1 MSGGSV
7 IKNPVVTGSLLV
19 TEGYP
24 TALSS
29 LSELLRYDG
38 YRVIEAAD
46 THAAIS
52 QIDANLDLAAVLA
65 DLDMPNW
72 KLLVQHASVIVP
84 KAFVLGMAQVQSMPE
99 SLELQR
105 RGIHLCLA
113 KPLVFEDLRQAI
125 RQGLRGRPR

>member
-1 MSGGSV
+1 M
-7 IKNPVVTGSLLV
+7 KNPVVTGALLV

-29 LSELLRYDG
+29 LSELLRYEG

-65 DLDMPNW
+65 DLDLPNW
-72 KLLVQHASVIVP
+72 RLLVQHASVIVP
-84 KAFVLGMAQVQSMPE
+84 KACILGMAQAQLMPE
-99 SLELQR
+99 SAELQR
-105 RGIHLCLA
+105 RGVHLCLP
-113 KPLVFEDLRQAI
+113 KPLVFQDLRQAL
-125 RQGLRGRPR
+125 RRGLAGGVK

>member
-1 MSGGSV
+1 M
-7 IKNPVVTGSLLV
+7 KNPVVTGVLLV

-29 LSELLRYDG
+29 LSELLRYEG

-65 DLDMPNW
+65 DLDLPNW
-72 KLLVQHASVIVP
+72 RLLVQHASVIVP
-84 KAFVLGMAQVQSMPE
+84 KACILGMAQAQLMPE
-99 SLELQR
+99 SAELQR
-105 RGIHLCLA
+105 RGVHLCLP
-113 KPLVFEDLRQAI
+113 KPLVFQDLRQAL
-125 RQGLRGRPR
+125 RRGLAGGVK

>member
-1 MSGGSV
+1 M
-7 IKNPVVTGSLLV
+7 KNPVVTGTLLV

-29 LSELLRYDG
+29 LSELLRYEG

-65 DLDMPNW
+65 DLDLPNW
-72 KLLVQHASVIVP
+72 RLLVQHASVIVP
-84 KAFVLGMAQVQSMPE
+84 KACILGMAQAQLMPE
-99 SLELQR
+99 SAELQR
-105 RGIHLCLA
+105 RGVHLCLP
-113 KPLVFEDLRQAI
+113 KPLVFQDLRQAL
-125 RQGLRGRPR
+125 RRGLAGGVK

>member
-1 MSGGSV
+1 MSGGFAM
-7 IKNPVVTGSLLV
+7 KNPGVAGALLV

-29 LSELLRYDG
+29 LSELLRYEG

-52 QIDANLDLAAVLA
+52 HIDANRDLAAVLA

-72 KLLVQHASVIVP
+72 KLLLQHASVIVP
-84 KAFVLGMAQVQSMPE
+84 KAFVLGMAQLQSMPE
-99 SLELQR
+99 SSELQH

-113 KPLVFEDLRQAI
+113 KPLVFQDLRQAL
-125 RQGLRGRPR
+125 RRGLSGAVT